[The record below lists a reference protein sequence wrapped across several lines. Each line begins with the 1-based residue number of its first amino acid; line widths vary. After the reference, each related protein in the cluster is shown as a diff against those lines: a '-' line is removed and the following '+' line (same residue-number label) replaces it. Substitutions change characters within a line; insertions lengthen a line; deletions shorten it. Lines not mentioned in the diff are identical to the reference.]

1 MDRKLWREN
10 GEKNFFECVWL
21 DGRKENKWW
30 GVCIFSPGP
39 PKSFLPK
46 MERKL
51 KEKIELFNK

>member
-51 KEKIELFNK
+51 KEKIEAI